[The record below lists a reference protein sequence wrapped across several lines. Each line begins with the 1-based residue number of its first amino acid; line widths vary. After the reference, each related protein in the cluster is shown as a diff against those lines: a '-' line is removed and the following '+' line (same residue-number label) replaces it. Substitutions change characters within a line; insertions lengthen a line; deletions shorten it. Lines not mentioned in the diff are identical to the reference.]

1 MFPISLSRSARARF
15 LAACLLGLAGAAQGT
30 DISVLGLFTGKA
42 LLVVDGGT
50 PKTYAVGDKIAGAA
64 TLVEVDRDGATFE
77 EGGRRS
83 TVVLGQYVGA
93 SSAGIKGKVTLSAGA
108 GGHFIANGQINGGSV
123 RMIVDTGASFV
134 ALPASVARRLGI
146 DYRQGR
152 VVPVNTANGTVPAYL
167 VRLDS
172 VRVGELELLQVD
184 ALVQEGGLSVVLLGN
199 SFLNRCELQRNAEQM
214 TLTRRF

>member
-1 MFPISLSRSARARF
+1 MFPMSLSHFARARF
-15 LAACLLGLAGAAQGT
+15 LAACLLGLTGATQAA

-42 LLVVDGGT
+42 LLVVDGGA

-64 TLVEVDRDGATFE
+64 TLVEVDRNGATIE

-83 TVVLGQYVGA
+83 TVALGQYVGT
-93 SSAGIKGKVTLSAGA
+93 SAGAKGKVTLSASEN
-108 GGHFIANGQINGGSV
+108 GHFIANAQINGGSV
-123 RMIVDTGASFV
+123 RMIVDTGASLI
-134 ALPASVARRLGI
+134 ALPAGEARRLGI
-146 DYRQGR
+146 DYRKGR

-172 VRVGELELLQVD
+172 VRVGELELFQVD

-199 SFLNRCELQRNAEQM
+199 SFLNRCELQRNGGQM

>member
-1 MFPISLSRSARARF
+1 MLPLSACRSVRARL
-15 LAACLLGLAGAAQGT
+15 LAACLSLLAGAAQAA

-42 LLVVDGGT
+42 LLVVDGGA
-50 PKTYAVGDKIAGAA
+50 PRTYAVDDKIAGAA
-64 TLVEVDRDGATFE
+64 TLVEVDRNGATIE

-83 TVVLGQYVGA
+83 TVALGQYVGT
-93 SSAGIKGKVTLSAGA
+93 SAGAPGKVTLSAGE

-123 RMIVDTGASFV
+123 RMIIDTGATYI
-134 ALPASVARRLGI
+134 ALPAADARRLGI
-146 DYRQGR
+146 DYRKGR

-172 VRVGELELLQVD
+172 VRVGELELFQID
-184 ALVQEGGLSVVLLGN
+184 ALVQEGGLSVILLGN
-199 SFLNRCELQRNAEQM
+199 SFLNRCELQRNAGQM